1 MSEKES
7 ILNSIDEIISSLR
20 KGEMVII
27 VDDENRENEGD
38 LILPAKFA
46 NEKNINF
53 MIKNARGLICVPLT
67 SKRANELNL
76 YPMDNSNTDPY
87 RTNWLI
93 SVDYKKGTTTGISA
107 KDRAITIRALA
118 NKKSKPNDF
127 TRPGHIFPLLA
138 RDGGVLV
145 RAGHTEACVD
155 LMKLAGLGEV
165 GVICEIMKDDGK
177 MARLNDLLD
186 FAKKYQLKISS
197 IEKLIEYRRKKE
209 TLIELVSSAK
219 LPTEYGDFEIRV
231 YREKLT
237 GIEHPALI
245 KGDIK
250 KEDNVLVRVHSECL
264 TGDVFS
270 SLRCDCGP
278 QLEKA
283 LEMISKAK
291 SGVLLYMRQEGRGI
305 GLGNKIKAYHLQ
317 EKGYDTVDANI
328 KLGFKAD
335 LREYGIGA
343 QILSDIGVKN
353 MIILTNNPKK
363 IIGLKAYGINI
374 VKRLPIKIKPNP
386 HNKNYLLAKKLKL
399 GHLI

>member
-1 MSEKES
+1 MVDNQ
-7 ILNSIDEIISSLR
+7 LNSIPEIISSL
-20 KGEMVII
+20 KKEEMVVI

-38 LILPAKFA
+38 IILAAEFA

-53 MIKNARGLICVPLT
+53 ITRYARGLVCVPLS
-67 SKRANELNL
+67 SKRAKKINL
-76 YPMDNSNTDPY
+76 YPMDTANTDPY
-87 RTNWLI
+87 KTNWLI

-107 KDRAITIRALA
+107 SDRAKTIKALA
-118 NKKSKPNDF
+118 DKKSKPDDF

-138 RDGGVLV
+138 REGGVLV

-155 LMKLAGLGEV
+155 LMKLAGLNEV

-177 MARLNDLLD
+177 MARLNDLMD
-186 FAKKYQLKISS
+186 FSKKHNLKISS
-197 IEKLIEYRRKKE
+197 IEKLIEYRRAKE
-209 TLIELVSSAK
+209 TLIEFVSSAK
-219 LPTEYGDFEIRV
+219 LPTRYGDFEIKV

-237 GIEHPALI
+237 GIEDVALI
-245 KGDIK
+245 KGNIK
-250 KEDNVLVRVHSECL
+250 NSREVLVRVHSQCL

-270 SLRCDCGP
+270 SLRCDCGS

-283 LEMISKAK
+283 LEMISKSKA
-291 SGVLLYMRQEGRGI
+291 GVLLYMRQEGRGI

-317 EKGYDTVDANI
+317 EKGYDTVEANE

-335 LREYGIGA
+335 LRDYGIGA
-343 QILSDIGVKN
+343 QILSDIGVKD
-353 MIILTNNPKK
+353 MVILTNNPKK

-374 VKRLPIKIKPNP
+374 TKRLPIKIKPNL

>member
-1 MSEKES
+1 M
-7 ILNSIDEIISSLR
+7 IDNQLNSIPEIISSL
-20 KGEMVII
+20 KKEEMVVI
-27 VDDENRENEGD
+27 VDDENRENECD
-38 LILPAKFA
+38 IILAAEFA

-53 MIKNARGLICVPLT
+53 ITRYARGLVCVPLS
-67 SKRANELNL
+67 SKRAKKINL
-76 YPMDNSNTDPY
+76 YPMDTANTDPY
-87 RTNWLI
+87 KTNWLI

-107 KDRAITIRALA
+107 SDRAKTIKALA
-118 NKKSKPNDF
+118 DKKSKPDDF

-138 RDGGVLV
+138 REGGVLV

-155 LMKLAGLGEV
+155 LMKLAGLNEV

-177 MARLNDLLD
+177 MARLNDLMD
-186 FAKKYQLKISS
+186 FSKKHNLKISS
-197 IEKLIEYRRKKE
+197 IEKLIEYRRAKE
-209 TLIELVSSAK
+209 TLIEFVSSAK
-219 LPTEYGDFEIRV
+219 LPTRYGDFEIKV

-237 GIEHPALI
+237 GIEDVALI
-245 KGDIK
+245 KGNIK
-250 KEDNVLVRVHSECL
+250 NSREVLVRVHSQCL

-270 SLRCDCGP
+270 SLRCDCGS

-283 LEMISKAK
+283 LEMISKSKA
-291 SGVLLYMRQEGRGI
+291 GVLLYMRQEGRGI

-317 EKGYDTVDANI
+317 EKGYDTVEANE

-335 LREYGIGA
+335 LRDYGIGA
-343 QILSDIGVKN
+343 QILSDIGVKD
-353 MIILTNNPKK
+353 MVILTNNPKK

-374 VKRLPIKIKPNP
+374 TKRLPIKIKPNP

>member
-53 MIKNARGLICVPLT
+53 MIKNARGLICVSLT

-107 KDRAITIRALA
+107 KDRATTIRALA

-186 FAKKYQLKISS
+186 FAKKHQLKISS
-197 IEKLIEYRRKKE
+197 IEKLIEYRRKRE
-209 TLIELVSSAK
+209 TLIELVSLAK
-219 LPTEYGDFEIRV
+219 LPTEYGDFEIRI

-250 KEDNVLVRVHSECL
+250 KEENVLVRVHSECL

-270 SLRCDCGP
+270 SLRCDCGH

-283 LEMISKAK
+283 LKMISKAK

-374 VKRLPIKIKPNP
+374 VKRLPIRIKPNP

>member
-1 MSEKES
+1 MSENES

-46 NEKNINF
+46 NKKNINF

-76 YPMDNSNTDPY
+76 YTMDNSNTDPY

-107 KDRAITIRALA
+107 KDRATTIKALA

-186 FAKKYQLKISS
+186 FAKKHQLKISS
-197 IEKLIEYRRKKE
+197 IEKLIEYRRKRE
-209 TLIELVSSAK
+209 TLIELVSLAK
-219 LPTEYGDFEIRV
+219 LPTEYGDFEIRI

-245 KGDIK
+245 KGYIK
-250 KEDNVLVRVHSECL
+250 KEENVLVRVHSECL

-270 SLRCDCGP
+270 SLRCDCGH

-328 KLGFKAD
+328 KLGFKED

-374 VKRLPIKIKPNP
+374 VKRLPIRIKPNP

>member
-1 MSEKES
+1 MVDNQ
-7 ILNSIDEIISSLR
+7 LNSIPEIISSL
-20 KGEMVII
+20 KKEEMVVI

-38 LILPAKFA
+38 IILAAEFA

-53 MIKNARGLICVPLT
+53 ITRYARGLVCVPLS
-67 SKRANELNL
+67 SKRAKKINL
-76 YPMDNSNTDPY
+76 YPMDTANTDPY
-87 RTNWLI
+87 KTNWLI

-107 KDRAITIRALA
+107 SDRAKTIKALA
-118 NKKSKPNDF
+118 DKKSKPDDF

-138 RDGGVLV
+138 REGGVLV

-155 LMKLAGLGEV
+155 LMKLAGLNEV

-177 MARLNDLLD
+177 MARLNDLMD
-186 FAKKYQLKISS
+186 FSKKHNLKISS
-197 IEKLIEYRRKKE
+197 IEKLIEYRRAKE
-209 TLIELVSSAK
+209 TLIEFVSSAK
-219 LPTEYGDFEIRV
+219 LPTRYGDFEIKV

-237 GIEHPALI
+237 GIEDVALI
-245 KGDIK
+245 KGNIK
-250 KEDNVLVRVHSECL
+250 NSREVLVRVHSQCL

-270 SLRCDCGP
+270 SLRCDCGS

-283 LEMISKAK
+283 LEMISKSKA
-291 SGVLLYMRQEGRGI
+291 GVLLYMRQEGRGI

-317 EKGYDTVDANI
+317 EKGYDTVEANE

-335 LREYGIGA
+335 LRDYGIGA
-343 QILSDIGVKN
+343 QILSDIGVKD
-353 MIILTNNPKK
+353 MVILTNNPKK

-374 VKRLPIKIKPNP
+374 TKRLPIKIKPNP

>member
-1 MSEKES
+1 MKNSCH
-7 ILNSIDEIISSLR
+7 ILDSIDDVILSIK

-38 LILPAKFA
+38 IILPAQFA

-67 SKRANELNL
+67 QKIADRLNL
-76 YPMDNSNTDPY
+76 YPMDNLNTDPY

-107 KDRAITIRALA
+107 YDRAITIKALA
-118 NKKSKPNDF
+118 DKRSKPQDF
-127 TRPGHIFPLLA
+127 TRPGHVFPLLA

-145 RAGHTEACVD
+145 RAGHTEACID
-155 LMKLAGLGEV
+155 LLKLAGLKEV

-177 MARLNDLLD
+177 MARLNDLID
-186 FAKKYQLKISS
+186 FARRYGLKISS

-209 TLIELVSSAK
+209 SLIEFVSSAK
-219 LPTEYGDFEIRV
+219 LPTKYGEFEIRI

-237 GIEHPALI
+237 SIDHVALI
-245 KGDIK
+245 KGDISK
-250 KEDNVLVRVHSECL
+250 AKEVLVRVHSECL

-278 QLEKA
+278 QLEKS
-283 LEMISKAK
+283 LKMISKSKA
-291 SGVLLYMRQEGRGI
+291 GILLYMRQEGRGI
-305 GLGNKIKAYHLQ
+305 GLGNKIKAYSLQ
-317 EKGYDTVDANI
+317 EKGYDTVEANI
-328 KLGFKAD
+328 KLGFKPD
-335 LREYGIGA
+335 LRDYGIGA

-353 MIILTNNPKK
+353 MIILTNNLRK
-363 IIGLKAYGINI
+363 IVGLKAYGINI
-374 VKRLPIKIKPNP
+374 IKRLPIKIRPNKY
-386 HNKNYLLAKKLKL
+386 NKNYLFAKKLKL
-399 GHLI
+399 GHFI

>member
-1 MSEKES
+1 M
-7 ILNSIDEIISSLR
+7 IDNQLNSIPEIISSL
-20 KGEMVII
+20 KKEEMVVI

-38 LILPAKFA
+38 IILAAEFA

-53 MIKNARGLICVPLT
+53 ITRYARGLVCVPLS
-67 SKRANELNL
+67 SKRAKKINL
-76 YPMDNSNTDPY
+76 YPMDTANTDPY
-87 RTNWLI
+87 KTNWLI

-107 KDRAITIRALA
+107 SDRAKTIKALA
-118 NKKSKPNDF
+118 DKKSKPDDF

-138 RDGGVLV
+138 REGGVLV

-155 LMKLAGLGEV
+155 LMKLAGLNEV

-177 MARLNDLLD
+177 MARLNDLMD
-186 FAKKYQLKISS
+186 FSKKHNLKISS
-197 IEKLIEYRRKKE
+197 IEKLIEYRRAKE
-209 TLIELVSSAK
+209 TLIEFVSSAK
-219 LPTEYGDFEIRV
+219 LPTRYGDFEIKV

-237 GIEHPALI
+237 GIEDVALI

-250 KEDNVLVRVHSECL
+250 NSREVLVRVHSQCL

-270 SLRCDCGP
+270 SLRCDCGS

-283 LEMISKAK
+283 LEMISKSKA
-291 SGVLLYMRQEGRGI
+291 GVLLYMRQEGRGI

-317 EKGYDTVDANI
+317 EKGYDTVEANE

-335 LREYGIGA
+335 LRDYGIGA

-374 VKRLPIKIKPNP
+374 TKRLPIKIKPNL

>member
-1 MSEKES
+1 MKNSCH
-7 ILNSIDEIISSLR
+7 ILDSIDDVILSIK

-38 LILPAKFA
+38 IILPAQFA

-67 SKRANELNL
+67 QKIADRLNL
-76 YPMDNSNTDPY
+76 YPMDNLNTDPY

-107 KDRAITIRALA
+107 YDRAITIKALA
-118 NKKSKPNDF
+118 DKRSKPQDF
-127 TRPGHIFPLLA
+127 TRPGHVFPLLA

-145 RAGHTEACVD
+145 RAGHTEACID
-155 LMKLAGLGEV
+155 LLKLAGLKEV

-177 MARLNDLLD
+177 MARLNDLID
-186 FAKKYQLKISS
+186 FARRYGLKISS

-209 TLIELVSSAK
+209 SLIEFVSSAK
-219 LPTEYGDFEIRV
+219 LPTKYGEFEIRI

-237 GIEHPALI
+237 SIDHVALI
-245 KGDIK
+245 KGDISK
-250 KEDNVLVRVHSECL
+250 AKEVLVRVHSECL

-278 QLEKA
+278 QLEKS
-283 LEMISKAK
+283 LKMISKSKA
-291 SGVLLYMRQEGRGI
+291 GILLYMRQEGRGI
-305 GLGNKIKAYHLQ
+305 GLGNKIKAYSLQ
-317 EKGYDTVDANI
+317 EKGYDTVEANI
-328 KLGFKAD
+328 KLGFKPD
-335 LREYGIGA
+335 LRDYGIGA

-353 MIILTNNPKK
+353 MIILTNNPRK
-363 IIGLKAYGINI
+363 IVGLKAYGINI
-374 VKRLPIKIKPNP
+374 IKRLPIKIRPNKY
-386 HNKNYLLAKKLKL
+386 NKNYLFAKKLKL
-399 GHLI
+399 GHFI

>member
-1 MSEKES
+1 M
-7 ILNSIDEIISSLR
+7 IDNQLNSIPEIISSL
-20 KGEMVII
+20 KKEEMVVI

-38 LILPAKFA
+38 IILAAEFA

-53 MIKNARGLICVPLT
+53 ITRYARGLVCVPLS
-67 SKRANELNL
+67 SKRAKKINL
-76 YPMDNSNTDPY
+76 YPMDTANTDPY
-87 RTNWLI
+87 KTNWLI

-107 KDRAITIRALA
+107 SDRAKTIKALA
-118 NKKSKPNDF
+118 DKKSKPDDF

-138 RDGGVLV
+138 REGGVLV

-155 LMKLAGLGEV
+155 LMKLAGLNEV

-177 MARLNDLLD
+177 MARLNDLMD
-186 FAKKYQLKISS
+186 FSKKHNLKISS
-197 IEKLIEYRRKKE
+197 IEKLIEYRRAKE
-209 TLIELVSSAK
+209 TLIEFVSSAK
-219 LPTEYGDFEIRV
+219 LPTRYGDFEIKV

-237 GIEHPALI
+237 GIEDVALI
-245 KGDIK
+245 KGNIK
-250 KEDNVLVRVHSECL
+250 NSREVLVRVHSQCL

-270 SLRCDCGP
+270 SLRCDCGS

-283 LEMISKAK
+283 LEMISKSKA
-291 SGVLLYMRQEGRGI
+291 GVLLYMRQEGRGI

-317 EKGYDTVDANI
+317 EKGYDTVEANE

-335 LREYGIGA
+335 LRDYGIGA

-374 VKRLPIKIKPNP
+374 TKRLPIKIKPNL